1 MERVTAVLSFSND
14 LLTLETLGNWNQSTG
29 DITEMTVEFEV

>member
-14 LLTLETLGNWNQSTG
+14 LLTLETLENWNQSTG